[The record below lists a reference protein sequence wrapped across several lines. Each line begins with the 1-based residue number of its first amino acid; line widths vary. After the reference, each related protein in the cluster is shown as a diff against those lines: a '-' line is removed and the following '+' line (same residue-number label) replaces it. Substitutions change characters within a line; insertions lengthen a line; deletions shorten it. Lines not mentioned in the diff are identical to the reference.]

1 MHSNLLRKVKTKK
14 TELLFLTLILR
25 MLKTGGRSATIVPDG
40 VLFGSSHAHLSLR
53 KLLVEEN
60 QLEAVMDF
68 YSENSDVFELNCPII
83 EVEPDGSVNT
93 IFL

>member
-1 MHSNLLRKVKTKK
+1 
-14 TELLFLTLILR
+14 
-25 MLKTGGRSATIVPDG
+25 
-40 VLFGSSHAHLSLR
+40 
-53 KLLVEEN
+53 VEEN